1 MMVLD
6 FVAESQG
13 SEKQE
18 MPSDALKNVS
28 GNRLLR
34 ESREITRNLVELLK
48 DPANWAL
55 LKASQST
62 VRLSKY
68 NLAFLSRLESET
80 ALRSHNECVSFLVET
95 LIRTRDMALPA
106 TTELIFID
114 DRPTVLTG
122 QSGSGKTL
130 YTKTRLLP
138 SIKAPVFILDVV
150 GEYTGIRKITLSDLF
165 SLKWQKAD
173 ESTRIRFVPNNNTL
187 LADSEVTMLFDRL
200 NVVKKE
206 GFQPNVVPSGQLS
219 KWVIITEESHR
230 LLRSSQFTDFL
241 SESRKFCRKILVIS
255 NNTGPFR
262 ETARILLPPPLEQ
275 LLNHEME
282 TPE

>member
-1 MMVLD
+1 VQSAATTED
-6 FVAESQG
+6 QTQRPQIAS
-13 SEKQE
+13 S
-18 MPSDALKNVS
+18 SLKNVS

-48 DPANWAL
+48 DPSNWAR

-138 SIKAPVFILDVV
+138 TIRAPVFVLDVV
-150 GEYTGIRKITLSDLF
+150 GEYTGIRKVSLSDLF
-165 SLKWQKAD
+165 SLKWEKASD
-173 ESTRIRFVPNNNTL
+173 STRIRFVPNNNTL
-187 LADSEVTMLFDRL
+187 LADSETAMLFDRL

-206 GFQPNVVPSGQLS
+206 GFEPNVVPSGQLS

-241 SESRKFCRKILVIS
+241 SESRKFCKKILVIS

-262 ETARILLPPPLEQ
+262 EMARILLPPPLEQ
-275 LLNHEME
+275 LLNHE
-282 TPE
+282 TQRPE